1 MRCAK
6 DKTGIF
12 KLADGVLSVSQAE
25 VSFTVNK
32 TVWPGRDP
40 NAWLAGTLESRA
52 RWAGRPDFVY
62 LAIAAPFSILSE
74 DVAPVALALDLLCKE
89 EPELLTAYE
98 KDLSDTM
105 VPIYSLMEAG
115 DFVEAWRDT
124 NPWTWAHYP
133 ELAAGIAAAT
143 AGMGPLRVK
152 QPVVF
157 H

>member
-1 MRCAK
+1 MILTK
-6 DKTGIF
+6 DKNGI
-12 KLADGVLSVSQAE
+12 LEAAEGLLSVSQTE
-25 VSFTVNK
+25 VSFAVNK
-32 TVWPGRDP
+32 TVWPERDP
-40 NAWLAGTLESRA
+40 NAWLAGTVESRV

-62 LAIAAPFSILSE
+62 LAITAPFSILTE

-143 AGMGPLRVK
+143 ASLGPLRVK